1 MDFHDG
7 ISSTTHLLM
16 AVWAVFASAFVLR
29 LSARHTRSQRLSIV
43 LYAVMVVSLY
53 AASGLF
59 HGIRHSTEEGKR
71 VWQLLDQSAI
81 FGLILGSN
89 VPMLVYLV
97 PRRPRNRVLA
107 LMTGIAVIG
116 VGSLWL
122 LPRPP
127 HELLVAVY
135 LGMGVLG
142 FLPIR
147 YYFARLGW
155 SGMKWVFLLAFF
167 YIAGGVF
174 EAVKW
179 PVIITDQFVLT
190 FHEVLHVCDMLGTVA
205 HYALLLRVVAMTP
218 PRGGS
223 SSTWR
228 PQGPAGFARP
238 PFENRTSS

>member
-1 MDFHDG
+1 MDFHDR
-7 ISSTTHLLM
+7 ISSSTHLLM

-29 LSARHTRSQRLSIV
+29 LSARHTRSQRVSV
-43 LYAVMVVSLY
+43 VVYAVMVVTLY
-53 AASGLF
+53 TASGLF
-59 HGIRHSTEEGKR
+59 HGIRHATEEGKR

-107 LMTGIAVIG
+107 IMTGIAVVG

-122 LPRPP
+122 LPSPP

-135 LGMGVLG
+135 IGMGILG

-155 SGMKWVFLLAFF
+155 SGMLWIFLLAFF

-179 PVIITDQFVLT
+179 PVILTGQFVLT
-190 FHEVLHVCDMLGTVA
+190 YHEVLHVCDMAGTVA
-205 HYALLLRVVAMTP
+205 HYVLLLRVVMMTP
-218 PRGGS
+218 PRGGPA
-223 SSTWR
+223 STRR
-228 PQGPAGFARP
+228 PHGPAGFARP
-238 PFENRTSS
+238 ACENRTTT